1 VSIARFFIDRPVLAW
16 VIAIAICL
24 GGTFATTQ
32 MPLEQ
37 YPDIAPPSISV
48 SASYPGASA
57 KTVED
62 AVVQVLEQQMTGL
75 DNLLYMSSTSSATGS
90 ASITLSFK
98 SGTNADTAQVQVQN
112 KVQAANSRLPSTV
125 QQNGVTITKSTGSI
139 SMVLALV
146 SQDGSQSSADI
157 GDYIA
162 SHLKDGLSRMG
173 GVGAVVQFGSQYAMR
188 IWLDPAKLQKY
199 SLMPSDVSSAIS
211 AQNTDLATGELG
223 GLPAVKEQQLNATIT
238 ARSRLQTPAQ
248 FRQIVLKT
256 SSGGAQVLLGDVARV
271 ELGSDDYSTSS
282 QYNGKPASGIGIELA
297 SGANAIAVAS
307 EVRAYLAQQAPNFPK
322 GVTAEYPYETTPFVK
337 LSLKEVVETLIE
349 AIVLVVLIMY
359 LFLQNLRATLIPT
372 IAVPVVLLGTF
383 GILELMG
390 YSINTLTMF
399 GLVLAIGL
407 LVDDAIVV
415 VENVER
421 VMREERLSP
430 LEATRKSMDEVSS
443 ALIGIATVLSAVLIP
458 MAFFGGLTGV
468 IYRQFSVAIVS
479 AMALSVL
486 TALTL
491 TPALC
496 ATILKPV
503 AEGNEPRRGFF
514 GWFNRTF
521 DKTAGSYQRGV
532 GHVIRHRRIGMVLF
546 LAITLVMLLVYR
558 QLPTS
563 FLPDEDQGILMAIV
577 QLPSGAT
584 EQRTQKVVDEAVSYF
599 MKQSS
604 VDGVFAALGFS
615 SAGSGQNSAMLFVRL
630 KDWSTRTVSAADIA
644 RQASGALMG
653 SVRDGSVFVLQ
664 PPSINGLGTSSGFD
678 MQLKDLGGAG
688 QDALMSAKNKLL
700 ALAAKD
706 SSLSQVRFNGLEDTP
721 QFSLDIDDKKAG
733 AMNVAS
739 SDIGDTLSDALGGS
753 YVNDFI
759 DRGRVKKVYI
769 QGEPADRM
777 LPSDIDNWFVRN
789 SDGNMVPVSAFARS
803 HWTYGA
809 PQLSRYNAVSSAEI
823 TGDAAAGVSSGAAMD
838 AMQKLVSQLPNGF
851 GYEWTSLSYQERQ
864 SGNQSVY
871 LYLASVVFVFLC
883 LAGLYESWSIPF
895 SVMLVVPL
903 GVLGVALA
911 TSLRGLDNDVYFQVG
926 LLTTIGLSA
935 KNAILIVE
943 FAMQLEHDGQSTLDA
958 VLHAVGMRLRPIVMT
973 SLAFLLGVFPLVIST
988 GAGAGAR
995 HAIGTAVFG
1004 GTLVA
1009 TVLGIFF
1016 IPLFYVVVRGL
1027 AGASLVELKTP
1038 VAGDRP

>member
-16 VIAIAICL
+16 VIAIAICI
-24 GGTFATTQ
+24 GGTFAITQ

-37 YPDIAPPSISV
+37 YPDIAPPSINV

-162 SHLKDGLSRMG
+162 SHLKDGLSRMA
-173 GVGAVVQFGSQYAMR
+173 GVGAVMQFGSQYAMR
-188 IWLDPAKLQKY
+188 IWLDPTKLQKY
-199 SLMPSDVSSAIS
+199 SLMPSDISSAIS

-223 GLPAVKEQQLNATIT
+223 GLPAVQDQQLNATIT

-256 SSGGAQVLLGDVARV
+256 SSDGAQVLLSDVARV

-282 QYNGKPASGIGIELA
+282 QFNGKPASGVGIELA

-307 EVRAYLAQQAPNFPK
+307 EVRTYLAQQAPNFPK

-372 IAVPVVLLGTF
+372 IAVPVVLLGSF

-458 MAFFGGLTGV
+458 MAFFGGSTGV
-468 IYRQFSVAIVS
+468 IYRQFSVSIVS

-503 AEGNEPRRGFF
+503 AEGIESRRGFF

-521 DKTAGSYQRGV
+521 DNTAGRYQRGV
-532 GHVIRHRRIGMVLF
+532 GHVIRHRRIGTVLF
-546 LAITLVMLLVYR
+546 LAIALLMVLVYR
-558 QLPTS
+558 HLPTS

-577 QLPSGAT
+577 QLPFGAT
-584 EQRTQKVVDEAVSYF
+584 EQRTQKVVDEAVGYF
-599 MKQSS
+599 MKQPG

-615 SAGSGQNSAMLFVRL
+615 SAGSGQNSAMLFIRL
-630 KDWSTRTVSAADIA
+630 KDWSERTVSAADIS
-644 RQASGALMG
+644 RQASGYLIG
-653 SVRDGSVFVLQ
+653 SIRDGNVFVLQ

-678 MQLKDLGGAG
+678 MELKDLGGAG
-688 QDALMSAKNKLL
+688 HDALMSAKNKLL
-700 ALAAKD
+700 ALAAKN

-739 SDIGDTLSDALGGS
+739 SDISATLSDALGGS

-769 QGEPADRM
+769 QGEPAVRM
-777 LPSDIDNWFVRN
+777 LPNDIDNWFVRN
-789 SDGNMVPVSAFARS
+789 SDENMVPVSAFARS

-809 PQLSRYNAVSSAEI
+809 PQLSRYNAVSSVEI
-823 TGDAAAGVSSGAAMD
+823 TGAAAAGVSSGAAMD
-838 AMQKLVSQLPNGF
+838 VMQKLVSQLPNGF

-864 SGNQSVY
+864 SGNQSLY

-895 SVMLVVPL
+895 SVMLIVPL
-903 GVLGVALA
+903 GVFGVALA

-943 FAMQLEHDGQSTLDA
+943 FAMQLERDGQGLLDA
-958 VLHAVGMRLRPIVMT
+958 VLHAVSMRLRPIVMT
-973 SLAFLLGVFPLVIST
+973 SLAFLLGVFPLVISS

-1009 TVLGIFF
+1009 TALGIFF

-1027 AGASLVELKTP
+1027 SGASLGESKTS

>member
-16 VIAIAICL
+16 VIAIAICI
-24 GGTFATTQ
+24 GGTFAITQ

-37 YPDIAPPSISV
+37 YPDIAPPSINV

-162 SHLKDGLSRMG
+162 SHLKDGLSRMA
-173 GVGAVVQFGSQYAMR
+173 GVGAVMQFGSQYAMR
-188 IWLDPAKLQKY
+188 IWLDPTKLQKY
-199 SLMPSDVSSAIS
+199 SLMPSDISSAIS

-223 GLPAVKEQQLNATIT
+223 GLPAVQDQQLNATIT

-256 SSGGAQVLLGDVARV
+256 SSDGAQVLLSDVARV

-282 QYNGKPASGIGIELA
+282 QFNGKPASGVGIELA

-307 EVRAYLAQQAPNFPK
+307 EVRTYLAQQAPNFPK

-372 IAVPVVLLGTF
+372 IAVPVVLLGSF

-458 MAFFGGLTGV
+458 MAFFGGSTGV
-468 IYRQFSVAIVS
+468 IYRQFSVSIVS

-521 DKTAGSYQRGV
+521 DNTAGRYQRGV
-532 GHVIRHRRIGMVLF
+532 GHVIRHRRIGTVLF
-546 LAITLVMLLVYR
+546 LAIALLMVLVYR
-558 QLPTS
+558 HLPTS

-584 EQRTQKVVDEAVSYF
+584 EQRTQKVVDEAVGYF
-599 MKQSS
+599 MKQPG

-615 SAGSGQNSAMLFVRL
+615 SAGSGQNSAMLFIRL
-630 KDWSTRTVSAADIA
+630 KDWSERTVSAADIS
-644 RQASGALMG
+644 RQASGYLIG
-653 SVRDGSVFVLQ
+653 SIRDGNVFVLQ

-678 MQLKDLGGAG
+678 MELKDLGGAG
-688 QDALMSAKNKLL
+688 HDALMSAKNKLL
-700 ALAAKD
+700 ALAAKN

-739 SDIGDTLSDALGGS
+739 SDISATLSDALGGS

-769 QGEPADRM
+769 QGEPAVRM
-777 LPSDIDNWFVRN
+777 LPNDIDNWFVRN
-789 SDGNMVPVSAFARS
+789 SDENMVPVSAFARS

-809 PQLSRYNAVSSAEI
+809 PQLSRYNAVSSVEI
-823 TGDAAAGVSSGAAMD
+823 TGAAAAGVSSGAAMD
-838 AMQKLVSQLPNGF
+838 VMQKLVSQLPNGF

-864 SGNQSVY
+864 SGNQSLY

-895 SVMLVVPL
+895 SVMLIVPL
-903 GVLGVALA
+903 GVFGVALA

-943 FAMQLEHDGQSTLDA
+943 FAMQLERDGQGLLDA
-958 VLHAVGMRLRPIVMT
+958 VLHAVSMRLRPIVMT
-973 SLAFLLGVFPLVIST
+973 SLAFLLGVFPLVISS

-1009 TVLGIFF
+1009 TALGIFF

-1027 AGASLVELKTP
+1027 SGASLGESKTS